1 MILTAE
7 SRKVNGAVYSWKSS
21 AVRMV
26 LYRCY
31 SWKDYCSEKE
41 TIKEKMLTCFQGSK
55 LVVEKLHK
63 GGISRKR
70 SFPSGSQPLNG
81 A

>member
-41 TIKEKMLTCFQGSK
+41 TIKEEMLTCMQGSWLTVDNSK
-55 LVVEKLHK
+55 KEGSPERDPSPVVV
-63 GGISRKR
+63 S
-70 SFPSGSQPLNG
+70 P
-81 A
+81 